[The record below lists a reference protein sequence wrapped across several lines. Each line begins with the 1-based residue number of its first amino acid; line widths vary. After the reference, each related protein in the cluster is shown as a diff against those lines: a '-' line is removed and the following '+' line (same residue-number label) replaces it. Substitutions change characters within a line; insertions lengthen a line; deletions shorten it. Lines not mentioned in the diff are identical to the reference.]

1 MDNRHGLVVDAR
13 LTQASGTAE
22 RQAAQEMVRAARRRR
37 RKRLT
42 LGADKAF
49 DTQDFVARLRE
60 LGVTPHV
67 VQSTRNRSSAVDGRT
82 TRHPGYELSQWKRKL
97 IEQSFG
103 WMKTVGALQKTRH
116 RGEPRVGWMFIF
128 CLAAFDLVR
137 IRNLEAVVA

>member
-1 MDNRHGLVVDAR
+1 MGHVLMDNRHGLVVDAR

-67 VQSTRNRSSAVDGRT
+67 AQSTRNRSSAIDGRT
-82 TRHPGYELSQWKRKL
+82 TRHPGYELSQ
-97 IEQSFG
+97 
-103 WMKTVGALQKTRH
+103 
-116 RGEPRVGWMFIF
+116 
-128 CLAAFDLVR
+128 
-137 IRNLEAVVA
+137 